1 MAPPVSTTS
10 MLGMLNKSKV
20 ADFVK
25 TVNDHMDKNPTDQVS
40 ALKVV
45 RTVASFAFN
54 INNLNSSTRL
64 RRMLR
69 NASLS
74 GEVIACLVKCVS
86 VAVPSGKRDV
96 VKDMYSKLYHVMER
110 LVKQEQL
117 HEVVS
122 LCPTFLQLSGALV
135 EPAAVGVRGD
145 NLSYG

>member
-86 VAVPSGKRDV
+86 VAVPSG
-96 VKDMYSKLYHVMER
+96 
-110 LVKQEQL
+110 
-117 HEVVS
+117 
-122 LCPTFLQLSGALV
+122 
-135 EPAAVGVRGD
+135 RGTW
-145 NLSYG
+145 